1 MSFFFLLFGLLIVV
15 LCSPGN
21 LGKFGG
27 VALWG
32 SENATKQMQCADM
45 LIEILILNVQFVT
58 FCFFCLYLLFKL
70 LIKLNTNLHARELV
84 EVLKFFKT
92 AFAPPLWKNAQLSS

>member
-1 MSFFFLLFGLLIVV
+1 VV

-58 FCFFCLYLLFKL
+58 FCFLCLYLLFKL